1 VGSTVKPTPPI
12 RRADDVV
19 RSIIQAM
26 TRLGLGGQD
35 LVARILARA
44 GWRVSA
50 RSVGR
55 YGKERSIEPSPTP
68 PAAGTRRQTRPVVA
82 HFVNHVWM
90 MDVSHVKQFL
100 GPDLFMATVLDAF
113 SRTPLALQVFAARPS
128 AKDMAR
134 LFRTA
139 TRLFA
144 RPKYMITDRGGEF
157 TATVFRKAVQHLGA
171 VQRFASQDNLYAT
184 ARLERFWRTL
194 KETAGLYRFRL
205 PLTAADLEQRL
216 QVTLLHYLCFRPH
229 EGLRG
234 ATPLEAFL
242 GVEPA
247 CLRAV
252 APPRGNRGEAQAET
266 PFRIDYLDPRD
277 RRFPILSRAA

>member
-1 VGSTVKPTPPI
+1 
-12 RRADDVV
+12 
-19 RSIIQAM
+19 
-26 TRLGLGGQD
+26 
-35 LVARILARA
+35 
-44 GWRVSA
+44 
-50 RSVGR
+50 
-55 YGKERSIEPSPTP
+55 
-68 PAAGTRRQTRPVVA
+68 
-82 HFVNHVWM
+82 VN
-90 MDVSHVKQFL
+90 Q
-100 GPDLFMATVLDAF
+100 PDLFMATVLDAF
-113 SRTPLALQVFAARPS
+113 SRAPLALQVFAARPS

-184 ARLERFWRTL
+184 ARLERLWRTL

-205 PLTAADLEQRL
+205 PLTAEDLEHRL
-216 QVTLLHYLCFRPH
+216 QVGLLHYLCFRPH

-252 APPRGNRGEAQAET
+252 EPPRGRRGESQAAA